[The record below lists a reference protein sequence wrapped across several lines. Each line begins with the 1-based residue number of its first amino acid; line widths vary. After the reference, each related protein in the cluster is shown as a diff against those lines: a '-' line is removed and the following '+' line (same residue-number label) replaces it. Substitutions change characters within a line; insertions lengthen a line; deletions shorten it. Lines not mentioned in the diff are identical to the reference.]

1 MSDTAAVRA
10 LRTMDLIPYI
20 LEHPGISINQLSKN
34 FAVTEKEIE
43 KDLQLAFMCGLPGYT
58 PYELIDLTYEDGVV
72 SIIDPQV
79 LNKPRSF
86 SSNERVVI
94 ALGLEILKNINSSND
109 DNLKKIENLSKK
121 FMDEESGDS
130 VMIVEQNLT
139 FPFLNIIN
147 QAVFETRVIV
157 FDYQSISKDVLSNRK
172 VTPYK
177 LFLQNGNLYLSG
189 YDYHAQSDR
198 IFKADQIVNCAIGG
212 QANLGQASSPQKE
225 ETVELIV
232 DLKAVNFIERN
243 STIIIDQKMRNG
255 QLHVKLKVSNFDWL
269 KRAILSNC
277 SPRIQEKPTRSRPF
291 SGTCA
296 RTPGKR
302 PASSSPTPPPPP
314 ASFSTRPSCST
325 RNSLRS
331 RNVQTSAQWLWCC
344 SPPARTPA
352 RCPQSREI
360 WRPAPP
366 RSPPPARDPS
376 MKRRSARSPRLSGWM
391 PARRA
396 ASPSRWSGTSRIS
409 S

>member
-121 FMDEESGDS
+121 FMDEESDDS

-198 IFKADQIVNCAIGG
+198 IFKADQIVNCAIGD
-212 QANLGQASSPQKE
+212 QANLGQANSPQKE

-243 STIIIDQKMRNG
+243 STIIIDQKMLNG
-255 QLHVKLKVSNFDWL
+255 QLHVKLKVSNIDWL
-269 KRAILSNC
+269 KRAILSN
-277 SPRIQEKPTRSRPF
+277 
-291 SGTCA
+291 A
-296 RTPGKR
+296 
-302 PASSSPTPPPPP
+302 
-314 ASFSTRPSCST
+314 PSIKVIS
-325 RNSLRS
+325 
-331 RNVQTSAQWLWCC
+331 
-344 SPPARTPA
+344 
-352 RCPQSREI
+352 PQSLASEVEQMASDLI
-360 WRPAPP
+360 
-366 RSPPPARDPS
+366 
-376 MKRRSARSPRLSGWM
+376 SAYSGLS
-391 PARRA
+391 
-396 ASPSRWSGTSRIS
+396 
-409 S
+409 

>member
-1 MSDTAAVRA
+1 MSKD
-10 LRTMDLIPYI
+10 
-20 LEHPGISINQLSKN
+20 

-121 FMDEESGDS
+121 FLDEESGDS
-130 VMIVEQNLT
+130 VMIVEQNIT

-172 VTPYK
+172 VAPYK

-198 IFKADQIVNCAIGG
+198 IFKADQIVNCAIGA
-212 QANLGQASSPQKE
+212 QANLGQANSPQKE

-243 STIIIDQKMRNG
+243 STIIIDQKMLNG
-255 QLHVKLKVSNFDWL
+255 QLHVKLKVSNIDWL
-269 KRAILSNC
+269 KRAILSN
-277 SPRIQEKPTRSRPF
+277 
-291 SGTCA
+291 A
-296 RTPGKR
+296 
-302 PASSSPTPPPPP
+302 
-314 ASFSTRPSCST
+314 PSIKVIS
-325 RNSLRS
+325 
-331 RNVQTSAQWLWCC
+331 
-344 SPPARTPA
+344 
-352 RCPQSREI
+352 PQSLASEVEQMASDLI
-360 WRPAPP
+360 
-366 RSPPPARDPS
+366 
-376 MKRRSARSPRLSGWM
+376 SAYSGLS
-391 PARRA
+391 
-396 ASPSRWSGTSRIS
+396 
-409 S
+409 

>member
-172 VTPYK
+172 VAPYK

-198 IFKADQIVNCAIGG
+198 IFKADQIVNCAIGD
-212 QANLGQASSPQKE
+212 QANLGQANSPQKE

-269 KRAILSNC
+269 KRAILSN
-277 SPRIQEKPTRSRPF
+277 
-291 SGTCA
+291 A
-296 RTPGKR
+296 
-302 PASSSPTPPPPP
+302 
-314 ASFSTRPSCST
+314 PSIKVIS
-325 RNSLRS
+325 
-331 RNVQTSAQWLWCC
+331 
-344 SPPARTPA
+344 
-352 RCPQSREI
+352 PQSLASEVEQMASDLI
-360 WRPAPP
+360 
-366 RSPPPARDPS
+366 
-376 MKRRSARSPRLSGWM
+376 SAYSGLS
-391 PARRA
+391 
-396 ASPSRWSGTSRIS
+396 
-409 S
+409 

>member
-130 VMIVEQNLT
+130 VMIVEQNIT

-172 VTPYK
+172 VAPYK

-198 IFKADQIVNCAIGG
+198 IFKADQIVNCAIGD
-212 QANLGQASSPQKE
+212 QANLGQANSPQKE

-269 KRAILSNC
+269 KRAILSN
-277 SPRIQEKPTRSRPF
+277 
-291 SGTCA
+291 A
-296 RTPGKR
+296 
-302 PASSSPTPPPPP
+302 
-314 ASFSTRPSCST
+314 PSIKVIS
-325 RNSLRS
+325 
-331 RNVQTSAQWLWCC
+331 
-344 SPPARTPA
+344 
-352 RCPQSREI
+352 PQSLASEVEQMASDLI
-360 WRPAPP
+360 
-366 RSPPPARDPS
+366 
-376 MKRRSARSPRLSGWM
+376 SAYSGLS
-391 PARRA
+391 
-396 ASPSRWSGTSRIS
+396 
-409 S
+409 

>member
-121 FMDEESGDS
+121 FLDEESGDS
-130 VMIVEQNLT
+130 VMIVEQNIT

-172 VTPYK
+172 VNPYK

-198 IFKADQIVNCAIGG
+198 IFKADQIVNCAIGD
-212 QANLGQASSPQKE
+212 QANLGQANSPQKE

-243 STIIIDQKMRNG
+243 STIIIDQKMLNG
-255 QLHVKLKVSNFDWL
+255 QLHVKLKVSNIDWL
-269 KRAILSNC
+269 KRAILSN
-277 SPRIQEKPTRSRPF
+277 
-291 SGTCA
+291 A
-296 RTPGKR
+296 
-302 PASSSPTPPPPP
+302 
-314 ASFSTRPSCST
+314 PSIKVIS
-325 RNSLRS
+325 
-331 RNVQTSAQWLWCC
+331 
-344 SPPARTPA
+344 
-352 RCPQSREI
+352 PQSLASEVEQMASDLI
-360 WRPAPP
+360 
-366 RSPPPARDPS
+366 
-376 MKRRSARSPRLSGWM
+376 SAYSGLS
-391 PARRA
+391 
-396 ASPSRWSGTSRIS
+396 
-409 S
+409 

>member
-109 DNLKKIENLSKK
+109 ENLKKIENLSKK

-172 VTPYK
+172 VAPYK

-212 QANLGQASSPQKE
+212 RANLGQANSPQKE
-225 ETVELIV
+225 ETVELVV
-232 DLKAVNFIERN
+232 DLKSVNFIERN

-269 KRAILSNC
+269 KRAILSN
-277 SPRIQEKPTRSRPF
+277 
-291 SGTCA
+291 A
-296 RTPGKR
+296 
-302 PASSSPTPPPPP
+302 
-314 ASFSTRPSCST
+314 PSIKVIS
-325 RNSLRS
+325 
-331 RNVQTSAQWLWCC
+331 
-344 SPPARTPA
+344 
-352 RCPQSREI
+352 PQSLASEVEQMASDLI
-360 WRPAPP
+360 
-366 RSPPPARDPS
+366 
-376 MKRRSARSPRLSGWM
+376 SAYSGLS
-391 PARRA
+391 
-396 ASPSRWSGTSRIS
+396 
-409 S
+409 